1 MNNDVFP
8 NKFKAA
14 LAAKQVQIGCWSAL
28 SNPIST
34 EVLGLAGFDWLVLDG
49 EHAPNDISTFIP
61 QLMALKGSASAPVV
75 RVPTNEPVII
85 KRLLDIGFYNFLIP
99 FVETKEEAEQAVAS
113 TRYPPE
119 GIRGVSVSHRANMFG
134 TVADYFAQS
143 NKNITILVQIESQ
156 QGVDNVDAI
165 AATEG
170 VDGIFVGPSDLA
182 AALGHLGNASHPD
195 VQKAI
200 QHIFNRASAHGK
212 PSGILAPVE
221 ADARRYLEWGATF
234 VAVGSDLGVFRSA
247 TQKLADTFKKITTT
261 AIREMIDMTMKVG
274 FIGLGI
280 MGKPMSK
287 NLLKA
292 GYSLVVADRNPE
304 AIADVI
310 AAGAETAAT
319 AKAIAEQCDVI
330 ITMLPNSPH
339 VKEVALGENG
349 IIEGAKPGTVL
360 IDMSSIAPLASREI
374 SEALKAKGIDMLDAP
389 VSGGEPKAIDGTL
402 SVMVGGDKAIFD
414 KYYDLMKAMAGSV
427 VHTGEIGAGNVT
439 KLANQVIVAL
449 NIAAMSEALTLA
461 TKAGV
466 NPDLVYQAIRGGL
479 AGSTV
484 LDAKAPM
491 VMDRNFKPG
500 FRIDLH
506 IKDLANALD
515 TSHGVGA
522 QLPLTAAVMEMMQA
536 LRADGLG
543 TADHSALACYY
554 EKLAKV
560 EVTR

>member
-310 AAGAETAAT
+310 AAGAKTAAT